1 MPLVKEELSFKG
13 WNWGK
18 VAVEGNLESF
28 FSKLLHIVLIYYDFS
43 DKTLSFMTNG
53 KPTFEIPLGDIAQ
66 ATADPK
72 KSEVT
77 VQFPQDEGSDT
88 VSTKFSLG

>member
-1 MPLVKEELSFKG
+1 MNAFSCNCSRG
-13 WNWGK
+13 S
-18 VAVEGNLESF
+18 NLQW
-28 FSKLLHIVLIYYDFS
+28 FS
-43 DKTLSFMTNG
+43 DKTLSFITNG

-66 ATADPK
+66 ATADAK

-88 VSTKFSLG
+88 VSIY